1 MENMEN
7 VQADAVAPV
16 ATDADRV
23 PERLTILHLGDVL
36 LDGPVQRLRR
46 DTKEHR
52 REELRESFE
61 DFMRCVETEKANAVI
76 FSGNLLDG
84 RYAEDDTLTF
94 LIKAFAAHPSC
105 HFVIAP
111 GPRDPYVKESIYRSK
126 RLPRNVHVFVEEIV
140 GLFSFTDIPLTVYGW
155 GYQGETSPHAP
166 LSSVHRTP
174 NDRFTVLCGYTQMD
188 ADATLSPIDTT
199 ALADFAAHYAAFTG
213 KAHDGFHRVG
223 DGVYAYSGSF
233 EGHDVR
239 EGEAETGGY
248 VRLCAKRREGGWSVE
263 ATRVPIG
270 TYAYVTERL
279 DVSHLSTAEE
289 AKTRL
294 RARIAARGHGERT
307 VLRVILCGSV
317 SLDAS
322 FAGVESED
330 YGVYSLWVEDR
341 TVPTDNGDLLL
352 QEMNARGEL
361 YRYFYP
367 KMTDG
372 PEEDRARAARAFRI
386 GYAALLGED
395 FAKF

>member
-1 MENMEN
+1 MEEIK
-7 VQADAVAPV
+7 AGREKD
-16 ATDADRV
+16 T
-23 PERLTILHLGDVL
+23 LTILHLGDVF

-46 DTKEHR
+46 DTREHR
-52 REELRESFE
+52 REELREAFLT
-61 DFMRCVETEKANAVI
+61 FMERVAAEEADLVV

-94 LIKAFAAHPSC
+94 LINAFGAHPSC

-111 GPRDPYVKESIYRSK
+111 GPRDPYTKESIYRSK

-140 GLFSFTDIPLTVYGW
+140 GLFSFTDLPLTVYGW

-166 LSSVHRTP
+166 LAGVHRTK
-174 NDRFTVLCGYTQMD
+174 NDRFTLLCGYTKMD
-188 ADATLSPIDTT
+188 GDATMAPVDEA
-199 ALADFAAHYAAFTG
+199 ALAEFGAHYAAFTG
-213 KAHDGFHRVG
+213 KVHDGFHRVG

-233 EGHDVR
+233 EGRDVR
-239 EGEAETGGY
+239 EGAQETGGY
-248 VRLCAKRREGGWSVE
+248 VRLRAERREGGWSVE

-279 DVSHLSTAEE
+279 DVSHLTTVEE
-289 AKTRL
+289 AKARL
-294 RARIAARGHGERT
+294 RARISANGHGERT

-341 TVPTDNGDLLL
+341 TLPTDGCDRLL

-367 KMTDG
+367 KMMDG